1 MFSYITS
8 FFENPKAM
16 LMFVLLALPGRML
29 AIAAH
34 EYAHAYV
41 ADKCGDPTA
50 RMLGRLTL
58 NPFRHLDLI
67 GTLMMLV
74 LGFGWAKPVPINPR
88 NYRNPR
94 RDDLKVSLAGVIMNL
109 IMALI
114 GFILMGVMMAIALG
128 ISRGNFAVTNYLGE
142 NVLVGNNYYC
152 HLKDVLFASDM
163 IIVPTLGRLVSYI
176 YQMLMYFAQVNVILA
191 VFNMIPLPPLDGYH
205 VVNDLFIRRP
215 LFASYKAARIA
226 TGIMFALMLTGVLGK
241 GLGYVQEAVFSGMGS
256 VFAALFQAVGL
267 M

>member
-8 FFENPKAM
+8 FFEDPKAM
-16 LMFVLLALPGRML
+16 LMLVLLALPGRML
-29 AIAAH
+29 AISAH

-58 NPFRHLDLI
+58 NPFKHLDLI
-67 GTLMMLV
+67 GTIMMLL

-114 GFILMGVMMAIALG
+114 GFILMGILLAVALNIG
-128 ISRGNFAVTNYLGE
+128 KGEFYTTRYMGQTVLANSR
-142 NVLVGNNYYC
+142 YYC
-152 HLKDVLFASDM
+152 RLGDIFYASDM
-163 IIVPTLGRLVSYI
+163 IIAPQMGRLAGYAYEMI
-176 YQMLMYFAQVNVILA
+176 LYFTLTNIILA

-205 VVNDLFIRRP
+205 VVNDLLIRRP
-215 LFASYKAARIA
+215 LFASYRTARAA
-226 TGIMFALMLTGVLGK
+226 TGIMFVLMLTGVLGR
-241 GLGYVQEAVFSGMGS
+241 GLGFVQEAVFSGMGGLL
-256 VFAALFQAVGL
+256 VKLFGL
-267 M
+267 IGIL

>member
-16 LMFVLLALPGRML
+16 LMFILLALPGRML
-29 AIAAH
+29 AISAH

-94 RDDLKVSLAGVIMNL
+94 KDDLKVSIAGVAANL

-114 GFILMGVMMAIALG
+114 GFVLMGIMIAIAMG
-128 ISRGNFAVTNYLGE
+128 ISKEGFAVTQYMGKK
-142 NVLVGNNYYC
+142 VLVGGGYYC
-152 HLKDVLFASDM
+152 HMRDVLFASDM
-163 IIVPTLGRLVSYI
+163 IIVPSMGRLMGYV
-176 YQMLMYFAQVNVILA
+176 YQMICYFAQVNIVLA

-205 VVNDLFIRRP
+205 VVNDLLIRRP
-215 LFASYKAARIA
+215 LFASYRAARIA
-226 TGIMFALMLTGVLGK
+226 TGVMFALMITGVLGR
-241 GLGYVQEAVFSGMGS
+241 GLGFVQEAVFSGVGS
-256 VFAALFQAVGL
+256 VLLKLLGL
-267 M
+267 IGIL

>member
-8 FFENPKAM
+8 FFEDPKAM

-29 AIAAH
+29 AISAH

-58 NPFRHLDLI
+58 NPFKHLDLI

-94 RDDLKVSLAGVIMNL
+94 KDDLKVSLAGVIMNL

-114 GFILMGVMMAIALG
+114 GFILMGIIMAIALG
-128 ISRGNFAVTNYLGE
+128 RGNFEVTHYLGMD
-142 NVLVGNNYYC
+142 VLLSGNYYC

-163 IIVPTLGRLVSYI
+163 IIAPTLGRLMSYV
-176 YQMLMYFAQVNVILA
+176 YLMLMYFAQVNVILA

-215 LFASYKAARIA
+215 LFASYRAARIA
-226 TGIMFALMLTGVLGK
+226 TGIMFALMLTGVLGR

-256 VFAALFQAVGL
+256 AFAALFQAIGL